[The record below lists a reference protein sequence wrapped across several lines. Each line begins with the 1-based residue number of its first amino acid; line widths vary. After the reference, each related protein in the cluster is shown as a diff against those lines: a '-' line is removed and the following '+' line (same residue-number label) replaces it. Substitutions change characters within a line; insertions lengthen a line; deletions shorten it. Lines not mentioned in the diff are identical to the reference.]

1 MILDLKKSF
10 TSVCSYKL
18 HEDINE
24 IVYCQNVSDS
34 VDVKEK
40 MKKSGNQ
47 FNVLSKNNKLDSLD
61 VEEFMNELKI

>member
-34 VDVKEK
+34 DVKEK
-40 MKKSGNQ
+40 MKKSGIQ
-47 FNVLSKNNKLDSLD
+47 FNALSKNNKLDSLD
-61 VEEFMNELKI
+61 IEEFMNELKI